1 MLAQGWRNIAAIDIS
16 RRATDKSVLV
26 FQQGEPKRC
35 PMMCLS
41 LNDVDKFR
49 LIHMPADI
57 VSLFKQILLSR
68 WSKGIQEEKI
78 LSLSF
83 GNVLQIK
90 LKGWPWSGG
99 ICNDVY
105 HIRSFLCNIIEAFS
119 AQGWRVLMAGDVS
132 AKFVSQ
138 DKGPDYPID
147 VHSFW
152 FIHEPTSAQQFA
164 ASSYGFNV
172 PAAAYGG
179 GITQAPYPPGGAAY
193 LLGTVCLKQPHRTHL
208 LLASLRGTGCIL
220 THPNRLLV
228 TAKLLGGTTENNEQP
243 QSTSFRLVLIV
254 PD

>member
-49 LIHMPADI
+49 LIHMPADM

-119 AQGWRVLMAGDVS
+119 AQGWKVLMAGDVS

-179 GITQAPYPPGGAAY
+179 GIPQAPYPPVGAGVPSGYGVPQATAPY
-193 LLGTVCLKQPHRTHL
+193 PPAAGQPSGYGLYPNPSEPPPSYGQATGWNDRKQ
-208 LLASLRGTGCIL
+208 
-220 THPNRLLV
+220 
-228 TAKLLGGTTENNEQP
+228 
-243 QSTSFRLVLIV
+243 
-254 PD
+254 